1 MAVGILDADGGS
13 TLEPEDVVAISG
25 PRGALVG
32 SVEAVIPEV
41 DDPLLLDVPVTMVD
55 VFVRSKAVNG
65 RTLRELADEP
75 YTRGVYLRKIMRN
88 MVEIPVLPETEILR
102 GDILTIGG
110 STRNVDTA
118 VAAIGHADR
127 PTESTDLAVVAAGI
141 LAGGLIGAL
150 SFGWG
155 GIPISLSTSG
165 GALLAGLILGY
176 LRTVHPTF
184 GNIPRAGALAHEYA
198 GSERVHRYRGH
209 QRRAGIRFG
218 SAAGGL
224 EHLPLGNDR
233 HRAAAD
239 CGGAD
244 RISRLQVSS
253 CDTVRRL
260 RGRAHDNR
268 GVGNGPGSGKEQGT
282 RARLRDALRDRQH
295 GAHDLRHGDRPA
307 DDARCL
313 TGIKSASA
321 GGELMD
327 IVKLRE
333 YEALSPFEIKD
344 FLAKAATST
353 SAASAIAYL
362 NAGRG
367 NPNWIATEPRE
378 AFFLLGQ
385 FAITESKRVLDLPPG
400 VGGMP
405 QARGI
410 ADRLAA
416 WLKEHEILPGSEFL
430 GALVPWSVAKFGF
443 DADRFVHELVDSI
456 IGDNYPVPDRML
468 VHNEQIVH
476 EYLQWAMCGPP
487 RPEGRFHLYAVE
499 GGTAAMCYIFK
510 SMKTNRLLNAGDTI
524 ALATPIFTPY
534 LEMPHLE
541 DYDLKIVSVQMR
553 QESRFQ
559 FDDAELKKLLDPAIK
574 AFFVVNPGNPSAVA
588 LSEQTITKIGAI
600 LKKRPELILL
610 TDDVYGTFVPGF
622 RSLLGAYP
630 HNTIGVYSY
639 SKYFGCTGWRLG
651 VIAVHEDNLF
661 DRLIAKHPEP
671 VLKKLDKRYGALTLE
686 PRKLRFID
694 RIVADS
700 RDVALNHT
708 AGLSLPQQVMM
719 SLFSLYELMDEKK
732 HYQKACIG
740 IVRKR
745 VEATIEGLGIEVA
758 PNQNFDWYYGLIDFE
773 FWARKYVGED
783 VVRWMKDNVHPLDI
797 VFRLAE
803 DHGIVLLNGSGFDA
817 PDWSVRVSFAN
828 LDDHVYDDIGRAI
841 RAVAR
846 SYRQAY
852 EASKA
857 KPAARKAKRKRAAPR
872 RAK

>member
-1 MAVGILDADGGS
+1 
-13 TLEPEDVVAISG
+13 
-25 PRGALVG
+25 
-32 SVEAVIPEV
+32 
-41 DDPLLLDVPVTMVD
+41 
-55 VFVRSKAVNG
+55 
-65 RTLRELADEP
+65 
-75 YTRGVYLRKIMRN
+75 
-88 MVEIPVLPETEILR
+88 
-102 GDILTIGG
+102 
-110 STRNVDTA
+110 
-118 VAAIGHADR
+118 
-127 PTESTDLAVVAAGI
+127 
-141 LAGGLIGAL
+141 
-150 SFGWG
+150 
-155 GIPISLSTSG
+155 
-165 GALLAGLILGY
+165 
-176 LRTVHPTF
+176 
-184 GNIPRAGALAHEYA
+184 
-198 GSERVHRYRGH
+198 
-209 QRRAGIRFG
+209 
-218 SAAGGL
+218 
-224 EHLPLGNDR
+224 
-233 HRAAAD
+233 
-239 CGGAD
+239 
-244 RISRLQVSS
+244 
-253 CDTVRRL
+253 
-260 RGRAHDNR
+260 
-268 GVGNGPGSGKEQGT
+268 
-282 RARLRDALRDRQH
+282 
-295 GAHDLRHGDRPA
+295 
-307 DDARCL
+307 
-313 TGIKSASA
+313 
-321 GGELMD
+321 MD

-353 SAASAIAYL
+353 SAPSAIAYL

-405 QARGI
+405 RARGI

-430 GALVPWSVAKFGF
+430 GSLVPWSVAKFGF
-443 DADRFVHELVDSI
+443 DPDRFVHELVDAI

-574 AFFVVNPGNPSAVA
+574 AFFVVNPSNPSAVA
-588 LSEQTITKIGAI
+588 LSEQTITKIGGI

-758 PNQNFDWYYGLIDFE
+758 PNQLFDWYYGLIDFE

-857 KPAARKAKRKRAAPR
+857 KPAARKVKRKRAPPR